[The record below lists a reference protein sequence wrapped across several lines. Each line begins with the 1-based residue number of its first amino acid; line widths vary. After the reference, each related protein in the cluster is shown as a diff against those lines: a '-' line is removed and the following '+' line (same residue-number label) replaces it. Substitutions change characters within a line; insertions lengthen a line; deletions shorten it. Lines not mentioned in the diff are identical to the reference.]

1 MKLTDKRRF
10 ANTASK
16 SGFTLLEMLIVIV
29 VIIILMGVVFK
40 LSKGAMVNAERS
52 KEVARVLKLKAL
64 VEEFHA
70 EYGIYPPVP
79 EYDGVQPVNFK
90 GALPES
96 GADLNYYI
104 SHYGD
109 GLCFKF
115 GLMSFFVDRTKY
127 CSYTF
132 SPSVGG
138 AANPKAREAWEMF
151 NDKINGMELPDPS
164 PKDKAFIKRVKPIL
178 DTIGISTPEGGFPY
192 DADGHTTGFDTEVF
206 DLWSHE
212 YVYISEPPYTSYIL
226 FSPGPDGAY
235 DKKAPEDRS
244 KPANKDNVY
253 AELGD
258 K

>member
-79 EYDGVQPVNFK
+79 EYGGGQPFNFN
-90 GALPES
+90 GAYPED

-104 SHYGD
+104 SHYNGD
-109 GLCFKF
+109 CFTF
-115 GLMSFFVDRTKY
+115 GLMSFFVDRTEY
-127 CSYTF
+127 CFQTF
-132 SPSVGG
+132 SSSVGG
-138 AANPKAREAWEMF
+138 GANATARGAWEEF
-151 NDKINGMELPDPS
+151 NDKINGLNLPEPS
-164 PKDKAFIKRVKPIL
+164 SKDQAFIKRVKPIL
-178 DTIGISTPEGGFPY
+178 DTIGINGPGSDY
-192 DADGHTTGFDTEVF
+192 DENGHTEGFLTKVCDI
-206 DLWSHE
+206 WSHE